1 MIEEKT
7 LNDIFHDYRD
17 DVFKSKKL
25 HWRKEYREKFDFFE
39 AKWFEETNYL
49 KKTLIYALTCSN
61 VDVEFH
67 ETVKSTYSLYCANY
81 ESKYSTA
88 DLMNGWW
95 YCFKTIYSR
104 KEKLTRKLFREK
116 YRFNIHKDNGCQ
128 NILDYI
134 EDIAS
139 YIESQEEYDTL
150 CAFLAIVYS
159 AGNMT
164 PAPINPSAQLDAW
177 EFKQDRY
184 KKLYKDP
191 EYKQELLLMDY
202 DSMLV
207 FDKNDLKGYMESR
220 IEKILKRSYRISKKA
235 YKDEISKDE
244 YEEMRN
250 GLNHYIQNLEDK
262 KLHNMV
268 VT

>member
-1 MIEEKT
+1 
-7 LNDIFHDYRD
+7 
-17 DVFKSKKL
+17 
-25 HWRKEYREKFDFFE
+25 
-39 AKWFEETNYL
+39 
-49 KKTLIYALTCSN
+49 
-61 VDVEFH
+61 
-67 ETVKSTYSLYCANY
+67 
-81 ESKYSTA
+81 
-88 DLMNGWW
+88 
-95 YCFKTIYSR
+95 
-104 KEKLTRKLFREK
+104 
-116 YRFNIHKDNGCQ
+116 
-128 NILDYI
+128 
-134 EDIAS
+134 
-139 YIESQEEYDTL
+139 
-150 CAFLAIVYS
+150 
-159 AGNMT
+159 MT